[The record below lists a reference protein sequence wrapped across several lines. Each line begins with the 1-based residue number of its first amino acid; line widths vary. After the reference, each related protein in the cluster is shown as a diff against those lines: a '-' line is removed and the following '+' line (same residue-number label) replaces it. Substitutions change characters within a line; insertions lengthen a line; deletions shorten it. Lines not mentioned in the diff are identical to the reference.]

1 MAGKF
6 KFGLRGKVTLGLA
19 LMLLLSLAVTSL
31 LSYLQSQQVAEQ
43 KVIEL
48 EQSKLEVLTH
58 EIQGSLQKHQSILM
72 SLRDVPPIQA
82 ILRARLHNGIDP
94 ESGDSLNKWKSRL
107 QTIFSAFASNHT
119 EYLQIRYIDSDGNEI
134 VRVQTNTRGG
144 VDIVSD
150 ALLQNKVGK
159 VYVTETMKLLHDQVF
174 FSKIT
179 LNREHGVIQIPHQ
192 PVLRMA
198 IPVRVVDNQVSGM
211 IVINLATD
219 KLFSDIRLNNDGVSQ
234 FVVDEQG
241 NYIKHSESE
250 KTFAQDTGQHY
261 NFKKEYPLLA
271 SFSENQDQLIR
282 HFNNQ
287 QKIIGFQKIYYSPL
301 DKKRYWLLALQVPES
316 VVFKDIQMSLNKML
330 LVGLAI
336 GLLSLMLV
344 VWFVSRRIL
353 TPVLNLAAAAKRLQ
367 NGDLTVRLDTSL
379 VHDEFRTLYETIN
392 TFTIKQ
398 QEYTNQLQ
406 QEIDIQ
412 TSRLSSVIENVV
424 DGIITID
431 EKGKITTFN
440 QAARKMFGY
449 QDSEVIGYNVKM
461 LMPDP
466 YHSEHDGYLH
476 NHMTTGIKKIIGIGR
491 EVIGRRKDGSEFP
504 LDLAVSEVKMDNSIH
519 FIGITRDVTERKR
532 IELMQKEFI
541 STVSHELRTPLTS
554 ISGSLGLI
562 LGGVTGELSDKTRA
576 LITIAN
582 NNSERLIHLINDI
595 LDIEKIS
602 AGKMHFDFAIVNLIP
617 LIKKSLEE
625 NKGYSTKLDVR
636 YKFVTGT
643 EKEINV
649 RVDEK
654 RLLQVMSNILS
665 NAAKYSPSGGQ
676 VDIKVETINDNARIS
691 VHDNGKGIP
700 ENFKPKIFNKF
711 SQADSSDTR
720 KKGGTGL
727 GLNITQAIVLQLKGS
742 IHFDSDEEQGTTFYV
757 DLPLIDEKKITDFQI
772 KKMDSNKPLILIIED
787 DHDVSKLLSIM
798 LGNEGYQWDQAYDY
812 DEAIQ
817 KIKINKYD
825 AITLD
830 LMIPGGSGISILRE
844 LRRYEKTMKLPVIV
858 VSAVVNEGRL
868 EVEGDAFEMVD
879 WLEKPINSDKLIATI
894 QSSLPARNNGVGRI
908 LHVEDDPDISAIVTS
923 LLGDGFEVKN
933 AATLLEAKKMVN
945 NYTFDLVLLDVGLPD
960 GSGLDLL
967 PLLLDNEHQIPV
979 VIFSAQ
985 DVPEEAASQVMATLI
1000 KSKTDNEFL
1009 KQQIKQAISRR
1020 IN

>member
-1 MAGKF
+1 MAEKF

-19 LMLLLSLAVTSL
+19 FMLLLSLAVTSL
-31 LSYLQSQQVAEQ
+31 LSYLQTQQVAEQ

-48 EQSKLEVLTH
+48 EESKLEVLTH
-58 EIQGSLQKHQSILM
+58 EIQGSLQEHQNIIM
-72 SLRDVPPIQA
+72 SLRDVPPVQA

-94 ESGDSLNKWKSRL
+94 ESGDSLDKWKKRL

-134 VRVQTNTRGG
+134 VRVQTNASGG
-144 VDIVSD
+144 VEIVSD

-174 FSKIT
+174 FSNIT

-198 IPVRVVDNQVSGM
+198 IPVRMVDNKVNGM

-219 KLFSDIRLNNDGVSQ
+219 KLFSDIRLNNDGVSR

-282 HFNNQ
+282 HFDSQ
-287 QKIIGFQKIYYSPL
+287 KKIIGFQKIYYSPL
-301 DKKRYWLLALQVPES
+301 NKKRYWLLALQVPES

-353 TPVLNLAAAAKRLQ
+353 TPVLNLAAAANRLQ

-379 VHDEFRTLYETIN
+379 VHDEFHTLYETIN

-412 TSRLSSVIENVV
+412 TRRLSSVIENVV

-431 EKGKITTFN
+431 EKGNIITFN

-476 NHMTTGIKKIIGIGR
+476 NHMTTGVKKIIGIGR

-504 LDLAVSEVKMDNSIH
+504 LDLAVSEVKMDDSIH

-602 AGKMHFDFAIVNLIP
+602 AGKMHFDFAVVDLLP

-625 NKGYSTKLDVR
+625 NKGYGEKLDVS
-636 YKFVTGT
+636 FTLVTGT
-643 EKEINV
+643 QTEVNV

-654 RLLQVMSNILS
+654 RLLQVMSNLLS

-676 VDIKVETINDNARIS
+676 VEIKVETINDNARIS

-700 ENFKPKIFNKF
+700 EAFKPKIFNKF

-742 IHFDSDEEQGTTFYV
+742 INFDSDTEQGTTFYV
-757 DLPLIDEKKITDFQI
+757 DLPLINKKKTTDVQI

-798 LGNEGYQWDQAYDY
+798 LENEGYQWDQAYNY

-817 KIKINKYD
+817 KINTNKYD

-868 EVEGDAFEMVD
+868 EIEGDAFEMVD

-894 QSSLPARNNGVGRI
+894 QSSLPVKNNGVGRI

-923 LLGDGFEVKN
+923 LLGDDFEVKN

-945 NYTFDLVLLDVGLPD
+945 SYTFDLVLLDVGLPD